1 MKNKKNN
8 SGGMF
13 ILFLILTLCFSIPSF
28 PREEDQEAI
37 KHEVSVT
44 RVLIPLFAYDS
55 RGNPVFDL
63 KMEDIRL
70 FVNGKAVEISDLN
83 LMQFEYSQEIT
94 KTVKE
99 KRGPTTVSG
108 NRIVFMIVDT
118 MFNSIYGIRR
128 AKKIVSQFIESDSP
142 GVQYVIMENSLFGG
156 LKLIGGPETD
166 KKKLKKFLKKIH
178 QLPDTSITAWS
189 RNVGYR
195 ESTEESAAWQKKERD
210 EKIEKERI
218 KYFYEFL
225 AGLKYALQSI
235 NQPKMILLVSEGI
248 PELLFYEANPNVE
261 NHAFVD
267 TNILDQIKKT
277 VKAINEGGGILYA
290 VYSGRTDLMISHK
303 SGGSGSSSPTKGGQI
318 GSEGDDFTVENANIP
333 IVDGSGIESLK
344 SLALGTGGRYFDDVT
359 ERMVK
364 EIHDTTAAYY
374 ELAFSPGS
382 SPDGKMSINIKCK
395 RKGVRIDFPSRIETG
410 SYKDMNKI
418 QKKVFA
424 LNVALKRNWTWA
436 LAEGKARE
444 AQFGWLDDEEKQL
457 QVTMPAEMNGHP
469 VDIFIIRFDKD
480 FRNPHITM
488 ESRTAANTEILKIP
502 QKGNDNDLYMVIIEP
517 QSTACIYNRI
527 K

>member
-1 MKNKKNN
+1 MKTKKNN
-8 SGGMF
+8 PGGLL
-13 ILFLILTLCFSIPSF
+13 ILFLILNLCFSIPSF
-28 PREEDQEAI
+28 PLEKEQEAI

-55 RGNPVFDL
+55 GGNPVFDL

-94 KTVKE
+94 KKVKE
-99 KRGPTTVSG
+99 KRGPTTVS
-108 NRIVFMIVDT
+108 RDRVVFLIVDT

-128 AKKIVSQFIESDSP
+128 ARKIVNQFIESDSP
-142 GVQYVIMENSLFGG
+142 GIQYVIMENSLFGG

-166 KKKLKKFLKKIH
+166 KNKLKKFLKKIH
-178 QLPDTSITAWS
+178 QLPDTSTTAWS
-189 RNVGYR
+189 RNTNIR
-195 ESTEESAAWQKKERD
+195 QSNEESAQWQKVERD
-210 EKIEKERI
+210 ERIEKERI

-225 AGLKYALQSI
+225 ASLKYALQSI

-248 PELLFYEANPNVE
+248 PELLFFEVNPYVK

-267 TNILDQIKKT
+267 TNLLDQIKKT
-277 VKAINEGGGILYA
+277 VKAINEGGGVLYA
-290 VYSGRTDLMISHK
+290 VYSGRTNLMLSHK
-303 SGGSGSSSPTKGGQI
+303 SGGSSSSAKSGQI
-318 GSEGDDFTVENANIP
+318 GALAPEEGDFTVGAANIP

-344 SLALGTGGRYFDDVT
+344 SLALGTGGRYFDDFT
-359 ERMVK
+359 ERVVK
-364 EIHDTTAAYY
+364 EIQDTTAAYY

-382 SPDGKMSINIKCK
+382 SPDGKMNISIKCS
-395 RKGVRIDFPSRIETG
+395 RKGIKMDFPSRIETS

-424 LNVALKRNWTWA
+424 LNVVLKRNWTWA
-436 LAEGKARE
+436 LAQGKARA
-444 AQFGWLDDEEKQL
+444 AQFGWLDEKEQL
-457 QVTMPAEMNGHP
+457 RVTMPAEMNGRQ
-469 VDIFIIRFDKD
+469 VDIFLIRFDKD
-480 FRNPHITM
+480 FQNPYITM

-502 QKGNDNDLYMVIIEP
+502 QKGNDKDLYMVIIEP
-517 QSTACIYNRI
+517 ESTTCIYNKI